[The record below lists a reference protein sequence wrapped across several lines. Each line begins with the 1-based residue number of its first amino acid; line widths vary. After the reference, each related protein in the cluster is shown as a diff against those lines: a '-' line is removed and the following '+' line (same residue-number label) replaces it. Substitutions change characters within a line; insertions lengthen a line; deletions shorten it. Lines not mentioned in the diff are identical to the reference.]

1 MLKYSPI
8 NRGTMS
14 KSRVNYNG
22 EWLSLEEADNKI
34 FRESALKNNIE
45 ELSQAIKYLEKAI
58 EIINKVIIDLKI
70 NAEEINKR

>member
-1 MLKYSPI
+1 
-8 NRGTMS
+8 MS

-34 FRESALKNNIE
+34 FKEFALKNNIDE
-45 ELSQAIKYLEKAI
+45 ISQAIKYLEKAI
-58 EIINKVIIDLKI
+58 EIINKVIINLKI

>member
-1 MLKYSPI
+1 
-8 NRGTMS
+8 MS

-34 FRESALKNNIE
+34 FREFALKNNIE

>member
-1 MLKYSPI
+1 
-8 NRGTMS
+8 
-14 KSRVNYNG
+14 VNYNG

-34 FRESALKNNIE
+34 FREFALKNNIE